1 MKTTIL
7 TLLILILTF
16 GFVNAQTDCKKA
28 IEQAKLDFKKS
39 DFSFHS
45 TEILPVEN
53 TYFYVLKKYYKIDW
67 YFTDSLD
74 YYACY
79 DSIMIIKLKY
89 KYGSD
94 FLEKARILA
103 DSLEHTENWISNAEY
118 HGGQQELMKYILTRL
133 KIDSTDLADG
143 IKTKLYVELEIDST
157 GKAMNPIIRR
167 GIGERTDKNMIELIN
182 KMPNWKPAYLYGKPI
197 RQKYIIPL
205 NLDYQ

>member
-1 MKTTIL
+1 
-7 TLLILILTF
+7 
-16 GFVNAQTDCKKA
+16 
-28 IEQAKLDFKKS
+28 
-39 DFSFHS
+39 
-45 TEILPVEN
+45 
-53 TYFYVLKKYYKIDW
+53 
-67 YFTDSLD
+67 
-74 YYACY
+74 
-79 DSIMIIKLKY
+79 MIIKLKY